1 MRRLFL
7 FLLIT
12 GFMGCSQPGIPKDI
26 LKPEKMQAVYWD
38 YLKADIFAN
47 EYITRDSSL
56 DDSLENARLQL
67 QVFKLHN
74 ITRQEFYK
82 SYEYYLNHRDLMKD
96 MLDTM
101 LVRQKK
107 EVKKKDSAIIKV
119 ADSLTPL
126 PEKGILDTIIQTN
139 E

>member
-1 MRRLFL
+1 MRRLWL
-7 FLLIT
+7 FILIAVYT
-12 GFMGCSQPGIPKDI
+12 GCSKPGIPEDI
-26 LKPEKMQAVYWD
+26 LQPEKMQAVYWD
-38 YLKADIFAN
+38 YLRANIFAN

-74 ITRQEFYK
+74 ITKQDFYK

-107 EVKKKDSAIIKV
+107 VEKKKDSTIIKV
-119 ADSLTPL
+119 TDSIVPL
-126 PEKGILDTIIQTN
+126 
-139 E
+139 

>member
-1 MRRLFL
+1 MRRLCL
-7 FLLIT
+7 FLLIA
-12 GFMGCSQPGIPKDI
+12 GFTGCSQPGIPKDI

-38 YLKADIFAN
+38 YLRADIFAN

-74 ITRQEFYK
+74 ITKQDFYK

-107 EVKKKDSAIIKV
+107 VEKKKDSTIIKV
-119 ADSLTPL
+119 TDSIVPL
-126 PEKGILDTIIQTN
+126 
-139 E
+139 